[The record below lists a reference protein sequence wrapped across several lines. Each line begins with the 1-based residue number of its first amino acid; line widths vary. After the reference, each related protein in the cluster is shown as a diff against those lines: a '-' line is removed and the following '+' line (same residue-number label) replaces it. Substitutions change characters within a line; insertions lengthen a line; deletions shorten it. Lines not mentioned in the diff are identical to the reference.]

1 MWGVR
6 YVGGTSDSI
15 TTIDP
20 EVPPG
25 TPRSCAKEGGPDPN
39 CPSYASTYGQTG
51 PILTGPG
58 MEEWALS
65 FEAYVYPERL
75 LNYYNQTA
83 LVLGGVREKY
93 VRTQINSI
101 P

>member
-1 MWGVR
+1 MSCIYCDTRNKCVLLEN
-6 YVGGTSDSI
+6 D
-15 TTIDP
+15 ID
-20 EVPPG
+20 
-25 TPRSCAKEGGPDPN
+25 RSKIIVDDNDCCLDDPN

-58 MEEWALS
+58 MEDWALS

-83 LVLGGVREKY
+83 LILGGVRENY
-93 VRTQINSI
+93 VSTQINSI